1 MLATSTTAGDAVA
14 VGGDAGVLVC
24 SVLCPQREDAR
35 ASDGDKG
42 LISNSTKAP
51 PAAAAA
57 RMISKNNDGV
67 CVRVRERTA
76 EVSSNGSGYSVVI
89 EVDADAD
96 ETAATPPR
104 ASDGGDAGPTSGPE
118 RKAAVWRAAA
128 AAAVQAV

>member
-1 MLATSTTAGDAVA
+1 MLF
-14 VGGDAGVLVC
+14 L
-24 SVLCPQREDAR
+24 EDPGCLGEG
-35 ASDGDKG
+35 S
-42 LISNSTKAP
+42 
-51 PAAAAA
+51 
-57 RMISKNNDGV
+57 DGV